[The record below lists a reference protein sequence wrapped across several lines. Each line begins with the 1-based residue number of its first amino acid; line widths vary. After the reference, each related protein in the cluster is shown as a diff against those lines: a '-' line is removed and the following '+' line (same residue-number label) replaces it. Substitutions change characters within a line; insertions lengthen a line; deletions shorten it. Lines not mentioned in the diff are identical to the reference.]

1 MHRLVYLSYL
11 LMVGSA
17 GVTFVFLE
25 DFESQFG
32 LPAWGVG
39 LIASIGFLTAVV
51 SSILISPLGDRGYL
65 RLLGAIGF
73 ATTISGNVM
82 FGFSTELW
90 SLSASRALTGIGTG
104 LFSIA
109 GRKALIGEAAD
120 DSGEKIGQFISAA
133 VAGFILGPIFGTV
146 LSEFGGIP
154 TPFFVLSALLALV
167 ALPTMAWLSA
177 VPVAVS
183 VGASARE
190 MLPMLRIPGVRAAA
204 AAQVAVFFNIG
215 VFDATVDEYLTDLGV
230 SNAGVG
236 LIIGIIGLPLLII
249 PRLVGRYVD
258 QSPRPADIL
267 LIALGFFVPI
277 VITIGLWAGVVV
289 FAVLAFIQTTV
300 ESILFP
306 TSVRVVINET
316 GAEQSATGTGLLEAA
331 GSLAA
336 AFSALVAP
344 VAFDLTDGPL
354 GSFGMS
360 GVFAAVMFLIA
371 RSSIRARDSSD
382 IRLDTA

>member
-1 MHRLVYLSYL
+1 
-11 LMVGSA
+11 MVGSA

-344 VAFDLTDGPL
+344 VAFDLPGGPL

-360 GVFAAVMFLIA
+360 GVCAAVMFLIA
-371 RSSIRARDSSD
+371 RSSIRVRDSSD